1 MAHYVNNADFLQA
14 LINHKAAIA
23 AAEAS
28 GSPKPQIPNFVGECI
43 LKIANHLAYK
53 PNFINYSY
61 RDDMVLDGIENC
73 IQYLDNFDPTKSS
86 NPFAYFTQIIY
97 YAFLRRITKEKKQSY
112 IKGRLIQE
120 MPFEAFE
127 VQDGDD
133 SEYHNQY
140 LEFMQ
145 QHGTFDDSFM
155 ERKKEKK
162 KKKQVSLDEF
172 IEDKND
178 YGEEGKEE

>member
-1 MAHYVNNADFLQA
+1 MAHYVNNAEFLAA
-14 LINHKAAIA
+14 LIEHKKKVKE
-23 AAEAS
+23 AEEN
-28 GSPKPQIPNFVGECI
+28 GQPKPQIPNYVGECI

-73 IQYLDNFDPTKSS
+73 IQYLDNFNPEKSS

-112 IKGRLIQE
+112 IKGKLIQD

-127 VQDGDD
+127 LQDQDESG
-133 SEYHNQY
+133 EFHNQY

-145 QHGTFDDSFM
+145 QHGTFDDSFIQ
-155 ERKKEKK
+155 RKEKK
-162 KKKQVSLDEF
+162 KKAKQVSLDQF
-172 IEDKND
+172 IE
-178 YGEEGKEE
+178 GESEE